1 MIANC
6 LIGQSHLDELNGAD
20 SSIKK
25 RQNAGETSGTS
36 NNVETLGMGMLEAGN
51 LAVSPS
57 LISELCQAY
66 KIEAKTKIQQMLVDC
81 LALCLDIS

>member
-6 LIGQSHLDELNGAD
+6 LIAQSHLDELNGAD
-20 SSIKK
+20 SSIKHK
-25 RQNAGETSGTS
+25 QSAGEISGTS
-36 NNVETLGMGMLEAGN
+36 NNVDTLTLGVLEAGN